1 MKSHNGTDTSK
12 TKRGPGYLL
21 VQSMTLVRIPLSIL
35 FLIIRLYGKNA
46 DLTLALSLLLL
57 VIIEFTDAFD
67 GKIARRFGLAS
78 EYGATL
84 DPFADSISRLVIY
97 WALAMTNNVIFLVP
111 LVMAVRDVTVAYS
124 RIVLAQN
131 NQTVSAKLSGKVKAS
146 VQAAGSFLA
155 LFGPLYWDT
164 IGYWSFYALS
174 WLIII
179 VTLLSAIE
187 YVKDALTAL
196 RKNEL

>member
-1 MKSHNGTDTSK
+1 MKSHNRTDTT
-12 TKRGPGYLL
+12 TKRGPGYIL
-21 VQSMTLVRIPLSIL
+21 VQSMTLARIPLSIL

-46 DLTLALSLLLL
+46 DLTLVLSLLLL
-57 VIIEFTDAFD
+57 VIIVFTDAFD

-97 WALAMTNNVIFLVP
+97 WALAMTNNVILLVP

-146 VQAAGSFLA
+146 VQATGSFFA

-174 WLIII
+174 WILII
-179 VTLLSAIE
+179 VTFLSAIE
-187 YVKDALTAL
+187 YVKDALTIL
-196 RKNEL
+196 RTNEF

>member
-1 MKSHNGTDTSK
+1 MKSHNGTDTTK
-12 TKRGPGYLL
+12 TKKRRGYIL

-46 DLTLALSLLLL
+46 DLTLVLSLLLL

-84 DPFADSISRLVIY
+84 DPFADSISRLIIY

-131 NQTVSAKLSGKVKAS
+131 SQTVSAKLSGKVKAS
-146 VQAAGSFLA
+146 VQATGSFLA
-155 LFGPLYWDT
+155 LLGPLYWNT

-174 WLIII
+174 WLLII
-179 VTLLSAIE
+179 VTFLSAIE
-187 YVKDALTAL
+187 YVKDALTTL
-196 RKNEL
+196 RKNEF

>member
-1 MKSHNGTDTSK
+1 MESNKKTVTT
-12 TKRGPGYLL
+12 TKRRSGYIL
-21 VQSMTLVRIPLSIL
+21 VQSMTLARIPLSIL

-46 DLTLALSLLLL
+46 DLTLVLSLLLL

-84 DPFADSISRLVIY
+84 DPFADSISRLIIY

-131 NQTVSAKLSGKVKAS
+131 QQTVSAKLSGKVKAS
-146 VQAAGSFLA
+146 VQATGSFLA
-155 LFGPLYWDT
+155 LFGPLYWNL

-174 WLIII
+174 WLLII

-187 YVKDALTAL
+187 YVKDALTTL
-196 RKNEL
+196 RTNEF